1 MNRLRVY
8 AQLVRL
14 PNVFT
19 AFADIGLGIL
29 ATWQLTPEALPGIWS
44 ALFLLAASGCLYSG
58 GIVFNDVFDVQQ
70 DKRERPSRPIPSG
83 RLSRS
88 GAALFGIMLLI
99 VGIGFAFLA
108 GGYGGDIIV
117 GRQTRLSGAPTGGYL
132 PFTHSPLYIACLLA
146 VLILL
151 YDGWLKRFWAGPLG
165 MGACRFLNVLLG
177 LSLAPNLGWPWGIH
191 LALVVGIYVVGVTW
205 FARTEAQMSSRS
217 ALAGA
222 AGVMAVGLLLA
233 LPAPAMVTEFHLA
246 PHPFVLFPYVLV
258 ALGFL
263 IGFPISRAISRPTA
277 AHVQKAVKQ
286 AIMGLVILDATLA
299 SAIAGIGGLVILIL
313 LLPALYLG
321 RWIYST

>member
-19 AFADIGLGIL
+19 AFADIALGIL
-29 ATWQLTPEALPGIWS
+29 ATWQLTPEALPGGWIWS
-44 ALFLLAASGCLYSG
+44 GLFLFAASGCLYSG
-58 GIVFNDVFDVQQ
+58 GMVFNDVFDVEQ
-70 DKRERPSRPIPSG
+70 DKRERPFRPIPSG
-83 RLSRS
+83 RVSRS
-88 GAALFGIMLLI
+88 AAALFGTALLI
-99 VGIGFAFLA
+99 AGIGLA
-108 GGYGGDIIV
+108 W
-117 GRQTRLSGAPTGGYL
+117 LTGWSKSTSQSTDHSPL
-132 PFTHSPLYIACLLA
+132 TTHHPPLYIACLLA
-146 VLILL
+146 VFILL
-151 YDGWLKRFWAGPLG
+151 YDIWLKRFWAGPLG

-177 LSLAPNLGWPWGIH
+177 LSLAPNLGWPWGAH
-191 LALVVGIYVVGVTW
+191 LALVVGVYVVGVTW
-205 FARTEAQMSSRS
+205 FARTEAHMSSRS

-222 AGVMAVGLLLA
+222 AGVMGVGLVLA
-233 LPAPAMVTEFHLA
+233 LAAPVIVTEFHLS
-246 PHPFVLFPYVLV
+246 PHPSVLFPYFLV
-258 ALGFL
+258 GLGFL

-299 SAIAGIGGLVILIL
+299 SAIAGIGGLLILIL